1 MKNIL
6 AIDYGKKRW
15 GLAYC
20 DELRIVF
27 TLPANTQETHKE
39 RFEALK
45 SIIEQRKISA
55 IVLGLP
61 LTLDGEETAMSGEV
75 RKFQE
80 ELSVLKL
87 PIFLVD
93 EALSS
98 YEASSILPKKSLK
111 RGLPKRDGT
120 LDSKAAALILE
131 DFIAQGRA
139 PTDA

>member
-15 GLAYC
+15 GLAHC

-27 TLPANTQETHKE
+27 TLPAITQSTHKE
-39 RFEALK
+39 RFNELK
-45 SIIEQRKISA
+45 KIIEVKKISA

-61 LTLDGEETAMSGEV
+61 LSLEGQPTAMSEAILQFKEDLLV
-75 RKFQE
+75 FNI
-80 ELSVLKL
+80 
-87 PIFLVD
+87 PIFTVD

-98 YEASSILPKKSLK
+98 YEASSSLPKKSLK
-111 RGLPKRDGT
+111 HGLPKRDGT
-120 LDSKAAALILE
+120 LDSKAAAVILE

-139 PTDA
+139 